1 MSPTLRQ
8 KQLICLFRFSYS
20 FAPSHEAG
28 AAWCDGVNY
37 ELEFSEV
44 DVSLVDHDIFSC
56 LCLLQKWVAARELD
70 FDDEIGPALTN

>member
-8 KQLICLFRFSYS
+8 KQLICFRRFNYS
-20 FAPSHEAG
+20 FAPSLEAG

-44 DVSLVDHDIFSC
+44 DVSLVDHDVSIC
-56 LCLLQKWVAARELD
+56 LCSLQKWVAARELD